1 MSKPTSKETKAIMK
15 TLTNEQVDMFLKKG
29 LAIQGDETSLIKK
42 MAEVLL
48 PALKAGDKSD
58 ESYKAVTDTGFEL
71 MKMRESEYHCNL
83 MESFPE
89 RYRQLSKLM
98 TEKIISEHN
107 CQNEIEKSLAS
118 TIVASYVRYTDN
130 SRRLNNELEGTN
142 ITPNKNTYIS
152 ILSKQVDRAHRQYLT
167 SLMTLKQ
174 LKAPQI
180 EMNIKANTAF
190 VSQNQQFN
198 HHEKINETK

>member
-1 MSKPTSKETKAIMK
+1 MTKLKPKETKAIEK
-15 TLTNEQVDMFLKKG
+15 FLTNEEVNVFLKKG

-42 MAEVLL
+42 MAEELL
-48 PALKAGDKSD
+48 PALKGGDKSD
-58 ESYKAVTDTGFEL
+58 EAFKAVTDTGFEL

-83 MESFPE
+83 MESFSE
-89 RYRQLSKLM
+89 RYRQLTKLM
-98 TEKIISEHN
+98 TEKIIHEHN
-107 CQNEIEKSLAS
+107 CQNELEKSIAS

-130 SRRLNNELEGTN
+130 SRRLNNELECTH
-142 ITPNKNTYIS
+142 ITPNITAYIS
-152 ILSKQVDRAHRQYLT
+152 MLSKQVDRAHRQYIT

-198 HHEKINETK
+198 HNEKINETK